1 MKINITTFII
11 QLINFALLSYVLQRV
26 LYKPLKAI
34 MEKRKRLVMADIDRA
49 LQMKEDAVK
58 MKERYDKLLADIE
71 VARKRELEKAIEEAE
86 ETRRIILEGA
96 AREAAAEKEKAA
108 AVMENDRHEM
118 MAALRESSASIS
130 VELATRLLM
139 PLADEALHTKLTDMM
154 LRELEENPPVIC
166 SRNNGDGARA
176 ICYSAYKLKDAC
188 NKNFNSILKEF
199 VGASARIE
207 HKVEPELIAG
217 VKLWLDGVVL
227 DGSLRGQLDAFK
239 ENALEGTV

>member
-49 LQMKEDAVK
+49 LRMKEDAVK
-58 MKERYDKLLADIE
+58 MKERYEKLLADIE

-86 ETRRIILEGA
+86 ETRRVILEGA
-96 AREAAAEKEKAA
+96 MREAAAEKEKAA
-108 AVMENDRHEM
+108 AVIENDRHEM
-118 MAALRESSASIS
+118 MAALRESSAGIS

-154 LRELEENPPVIC
+154 LKELEENPPVVC
-166 SRNNGDGARA
+166 MRNNGDGARA
-176 ICYSAYKLKDAC
+176 ICYSAYKLDGPC
-188 NKNFNSILKEF
+188 NKNFDSILKEF